1 MSSPVGAIGNI
12 VGAGLTAYTGLY
24 ALNMV
29 GNMFENASERYEDHP
44 KKRHQEHH
52 ESGYGAYGFDNDF
65 DDDSKHKSKKGK
77 KHKNGFDYNE
87 DIFDFGDHGF

>member
-29 GNMFENASERYEDHP
+29 GNMFENASERYDDHP
-44 KKRHQEHH
+44 RKRQSHEHSDH
-52 ESGYGAYGFDNDF
+52 GDGYGAYGFDGG
-65 DDDSKHKSKKGK
+65 SEHKSKKGK
-77 KHKNGFDYNE
+77 KHKSGFDYNE